1 MAKTLVGAFD
11 DASSAQS
18 AIRDLQALGIR
29 SNHMRMM
36 SSAEAYGTS
45 DNVAVDNRSWADK
58 VSAWFTNLFDSDDD
72 RILADDYAEAYRR
85 GHYLVI
91 VDVEDPMV
99 DQSIAVMNRYGNVDL
114 TRRAEQWKASGYK
127 GFDRTAQPYTAD
139 QRQRELG
146 QYQQAQVMP
155 VVQEELSVGK
165 RVVQRG
171 GVRVHSYVQDRPVEE
186 LVRLREE
193 KIDVQRRPVNRA
205 ATEGDLA
212 FKDRTVDVTA
222 VGEEPIVTKQA
233 RVVEEVVVGKHVEQR
248 EQKVRDNVRRKD
260 VTVEPISSRRGNV
273 MPESQRH

>member
-11 DASSAQS
+11 DAAAAQS
-18 AIRDLQALGIR
+18 AIRDLQAAGIR

-36 SSAEAYGTS
+36 SSAEAYGTT
-45 DNVAVDNRSWADK
+45 DDVAVDNRSWADK

-72 RILADDYAEAYRR
+72 RRLADDYAEAYRR
-85 GHYLVI
+85 GQYIVV
-91 VDVEDPMV
+91 VDVEDAMV
-99 DQSIAVMNRYGNVDL
+99 DPAIAVMNRYGNVDL
-114 TRRAEQWKASGYK
+114 SRRTEQWKATGYK
-127 GFDRTAQPYTAD
+127 GFDRTAMPYTAE

-146 QYQQAQVMP
+146 AYKQGEVLP
-155 VVQEELSVGK
+155 VVQEELSIGK

-193 KIDVQRRPVNRA
+193 RIDVQRRPVNRA
-205 ATEGDLA
+205 ATAQDLA

-222 VGEEPIVTKQA
+222 VGEEPVIAKQA

-248 EQKVRDNVRRKD
+248 EQKVRENVRRKD
-260 VTVEPISSRRGNV
+260 VSVEPISSRRGNV